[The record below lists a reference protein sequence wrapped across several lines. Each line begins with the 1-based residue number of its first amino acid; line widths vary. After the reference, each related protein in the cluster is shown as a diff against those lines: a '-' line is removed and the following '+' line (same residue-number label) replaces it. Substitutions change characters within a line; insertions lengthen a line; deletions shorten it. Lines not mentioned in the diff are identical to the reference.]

1 MFLWTLANCSD
12 IRLKFNSH
20 KNLQPYFSVAPVS
33 SHSHK
38 KLSFAIINDYKN
50 RKTRLQKRH
59 SDDNISLS
67 GRFSPYS
74 RYIMQRELSAPA
86 LNRMESYESDDG
98 EFYYVMD
105 DEYDEEGGRKTS
117 IGFVHNKQMSASMS
131 NLSKMRPASEMRRH
145 DTRYMSTPNFIKINK
160 RAVIQSIP
168 MERINPR
175 LLMHRSLKGV
185 LKVYNNTN
193 IKTKNRQFSLENT
206 EIFLPNGRI
215 DPNLLTAMPINNE
228 EKRSEK
234 LKKHQAKAEKKR
246 KLALKKRKLSPIA
259 GTPHKEA
266 IEKKTPKHLRNTPK
280 ARLEERLKKDKFGR
294 LLTPK
299 KAALPDF
306 RNPGK
311 KSSKKTVGMEDEKE
325 EELLFVD
332 KNEKKDEKKAI
343 NFLQQIQARSVLG
356 RSLKAK
362 LAARKEPPPLT
373 RQPSKIS
380 IDSINQDSKA
390 PPSLKK
396 KSSFSSL
403 KSVSNSIRTITSFT
417 SRRSHEAEVDE
428 AAEAGDE
435 ITKLQNVKNQPKG
448 KVNKGSILAKTKA
461 MSMTNR
467 MKSAAKEQAAPPP
480 SRTASKTSIFSAS
493 KDAPE
498 AATAKATETPS
509 RKSDVIRV
517 PSATSIMSMTT
528 AAITSNPLA
537 TTLHITN
544 QLATQG
550 ADILN
555 KKTAAGEATAAA
567 AMSRPTTAKPP
578 EPVVAEAV
586 IAAHPDADKQSM
598 ASQKTMSSQKTDKSG
613 KNSRKT
619 SAKHSATSRNESAK
633 SRVFSKVVGG
643 ISVIRYL
650 RRKKSNDSINS
661 ETSDAT
667 QLTTGQGNG
676 AENEDFS
683 APTILEKSKKSLE
696 KVQNT
701 VDKATSEINQT
712 INANLKDLRTLE
724 KKLSKENLL
733 DHDDNNNAVGGKG
746 GMSRQSTKSDMAGSS
761 KTTAVAHMSGSKTK
775 MNEGEGMNVNT
786 ISVAPGLQ
794 QQASQDSNQMN
805 SSTR

>member
-1 MFLWTLANCSD
+1 M
-12 IRLKFNSH
+12 
-20 KNLQPYFSVAPVS
+20 S

-38 KLSFAIINDYKN
+38 KLAFAIINDYKN

-160 RAVIQSIP
+160 RAVIQSTP

-193 IKTKNRQFSLENT
+193 INTSKRQFSIENM
-206 EIFLPNGRI
+206 EIYLPNGQI
-215 DPNLLTAMPINNE
+215 DPKLLTPMPINNE

-259 GTPHKEA
+259 GTPNKEA
-266 IEKKTPKHLRNTPK
+266 IEKKTPRHLRNTPK
-280 ARLEERLKKDKFGR
+280 AKLEERLKKDKFGR

-306 RNPGK
+306 RHPFK
-311 KSSKKTVGMEDEKE
+311 KPPKKKVGIEDDNE
-325 EELLFVD
+325 EPQLFVD
-332 KNEKKDEKKAI
+332 PHEKKEEKKPA

-362 LAARKEPPPLT
+362 LAARKEQGPPPLT

-380 IDSINQDSKA
+380 IDSINQDGKVPA
-390 PPSLKK
+390 AALKK

-417 SRRSHEAEVDE
+417 SRRSNEPEVDE

-435 ITKLQNVKNQPKG
+435 ITKLQNVKNQPKS
-448 KVNKGSILAKTKA
+448 KVNKGSIMAKTKA
-461 MSMTNR
+461 MSMTSR
-467 MKSAAKEQAAPPP
+467 MKSAAQKEQVAPPP
-480 SRTASKTSIFSAS
+480 SRTASKTSIFSKGS
-493 KDAPE
+493 TKDETPAP
-498 AATAKATETPS
+498 AAPKGAETPS

-550 ADILN
+550 ADILE
-555 KKTAAGEATAAA
+555 KKKAAGEAIPPTPNPA

-578 EPVVAEAV
+578 DPVAPEAV

-598 ASQKTMSSQKTDKSG
+598 ASQKTMSSQKTEISG
-613 KNSRKT
+613 KTSRKT
-619 SAKHSATSRNESAK
+619 SAKHSATSRKEGSAQ

-643 ISVIRYL
+643 INVIRYL

-661 ETSDAT
+661 VTSDAT
-667 QLTTGQGNG
+667 QLTKGEGNG

-712 INANLKDLRTLE
+712 ISANLKDLRTLE

-733 DHDDNNNAVGGKG
+733 DHDSNNNALGGKG
-746 GMSRQSTKSDMAGSS
+746 GMSRQSSKLDMAGSS
-761 KTTAVAHMSGSKTK
+761 KTAAVAHMSGSKTK

>member
-1 MFLWTLANCSD
+1 
-12 IRLKFNSH
+12 
-20 KNLQPYFSVAPVS
+20 
-33 SHSHK
+33 
-38 KLSFAIINDYKN
+38 
-50 RKTRLQKRH
+50 
-59 SDDNISLS
+59 
-67 GRFSPYS
+67 
-74 RYIMQRELSAPA
+74 MQRELSAPA

-160 RAVIQSIP
+160 RAVIQSTP

-193 IKTKNRQFSLENT
+193 INTSKRQFSIENM
-206 EIFLPNGRI
+206 EIYLPNGQI
-215 DPNLLTAMPINNE
+215 DPKLLTPMPINNE

-259 GTPHKEA
+259 GTPNKEA
-266 IEKKTPKHLRNTPK
+266 IEKKTPRHLRNTPK
-280 ARLEERLKKDKFGR
+280 VRLEERLKKDKFGR

-306 RNPGK
+306 RHPFK
-311 KSSKKTVGMEDEKE
+311 KPSKKKVGIEDDNE
-325 EELLFVD
+325 EDQLFMD
-332 KNEKKDEKKAI
+332 KNEKKEEKKPAA

-362 LAARKEPPPLT
+362 LAARKEQQPPPLQ

-417 SRRSHEAEVDE
+417 SRRSNEPEVDE

-435 ITKLQNVKNQPKG
+435 ITKLQNVKNQPKS
-448 KVNKGSILAKTKA
+448 KVNKGSIMAKTKA
-461 MSMTNR
+461 MSMTSR
-467 MKSAAKEQAAPPP
+467 MKSAAAQKEQVAPPP
-480 SRTASKTSIFSAS
+480 SRTASKTSIFSKGSTKEESA
-493 KDAPE
+493 APPPKG
-498 AATAKATETPS
+498 AETPS

-550 ADILN
+550 ADILE
-555 KKTAAGEATAAA
+555 KKKAAGEVIPPTPAPAA

-578 EPVVAEAV
+578 DPVTAEAV

-598 ASQKTMSSQKTDKSG
+598 ASQKTMSSQKTEKSG
-613 KNSRKT
+613 KTSRKT
-619 SAKHSATSRNESAK
+619 SAKHSASSRKEGSAQ

-643 ISVIRYL
+643 INVIRYL

-667 QLTTGQGNG
+667 QLTKGEGNG

-683 APTILEKSKKSLE
+683 APTIIEKSKKSLE
-696 KVQNT
+696 KVQST

-712 INANLKDLRTLE
+712 ITANLKDLRTLE

-733 DHDDNNNAVGGKG
+733 DQDANNNPMGGKG
-746 GMSRQSTKSDMAGSS
+746 GMSRQSSKLDMSGSS

-794 QQASQDSNQMN
+794 PQASQDSNQMN